1 MYLKQYLKKALV
13 ILFLSSLV
21 ILIGLFSK
29 QETPKVSKVEI
40 EPIFDMKDIFEER
53 NQHLNQQCQD
63 LAERNQFPEMLF
75 GLKERALAWCPVPKS
90 GTSTW
95 ITYLMELSSKSKIEK
110 QKLYEYYK
118 PIGLDLA
125 LKITTQLTRKSW
137 KYWVTSLE
145 LKHQKPVKFI
155 VVRNPFDRLVS
166 AFRDRI
172 ERVCPQEIWGNYHFH
187 NKESVNKYRPA
198 FLSKFGPDALSK
210 AKNYGAIVPVS
221 KTCVRKAEMP
231 TFWEFAQWLI
241 NDWRNTYAD
250 LHIVP
255 IVNWCAICSMD
266 YDYIIKQENFD
277 FESIEFLRQTDLL
290 QYISNQSILESKHKI
305 QINRPEDLTSRDI
318 TIKYMSVLSNEDI
331 LALYKA
337 YELDFKLF
345 DYSFTVGNLTVPLEN
360 K

>member
-21 ILIGLFSK
+21 ILMVLFSK

-53 NQHLNQQCQD
+53 NQHLNQQCRD

-75 GLKERALAWCPVPKS
+75 GLKERFLAWCPVPKS

-125 LKITTQLTRKSW
+125 LKITTQLSKKSW

-187 NKESVNKYRPA
+187 NKESVNKYRPV

-210 AKNYGAIVPVS
+210 AKNYGAIITVS
-221 KTCVRKAEMP
+221 KNCIRKAEMP
-231 TFWEFAQWLI
+231 TF
-241 NDWRNTYAD
+241 
-250 LHIVP
+250 
-255 IVNWCAICSMD
+255 C
-266 YDYIIKQENFD
+266 
-277 FESIEFLRQTDLL
+277 
-290 QYISNQSILESKHKI
+290 
-305 QINRPEDLTSRDI
+305 
-318 TIKYMSVLSNEDI
+318 
-331 LALYKA
+331 
-337 YELDFKLF
+337 
-345 DYSFTVGNLTVPLEN
+345 
-360 K
+360 